1 MNIMEVQEGP
11 KPREMP
17 MAQAAKKA
25 AEADIMVGAGHII
38 TAEAAEDQHISAVCP
53 AV

>member
-1 MNIMEVQEGP
+1 MEENFEELKNEEVE
-11 KPREMP
+11 E
-17 MAQAAKKA
+17 AKKA